1 MVAITSGYDV
11 RVREVRERV
20 GLSQE
25 ALARQCG
32 VSRQAIVNIERGESQ
47 PRVLLAMAIGAALGV
62 AIGEIFIRGVAKP

>member
-1 MVAITSGYDV
+1 MSATTPGYDV
-11 RVREVRERV
+11 RVREIREGL

-47 PRVLLAMAIGAALGV
+47 PRVLLAIAIGTALGV
-62 AIGEIFIRGVAKP
+62 AIGEIFKKVPTP

>member
-1 MVAITSGYDV
+1 MVAVTPTYDV
-11 RVREVRERV
+11 RVREARERV

-62 AIGEIFIRGVAKP
+62 AIAEIFRGATNP

>member
-1 MVAITSGYDV
+1 MVADTPGYDV

-47 PRVLLAMAIGAALGV
+47 PRVLLAIAIGAALGV
-62 AIGEIFIRGVAKP
+62 AIGEIFGGATNP